1 MPGVHSL
8 LFAYA
13 PLHCQYLLLVSLANK
28 DFPEVYGQCGVGAFC
43 LGGCDP
49 RMSFSIDSCA
59 PVPVCESRSFPMTSL
74 DRAVAIDKYL
84 GDPSEADWVYQGEPI
99 AHNGN
104 VLLTMPPRSVGTV
117 LASTVNVWYGTVK
130 ARLKTSRS
138 AGVITAFILLSDV
151 KDEIDFE
158 FVGTE
163 LETAQTNYYWQ
174 GDLDYTNLVN
184 ITLSDTYSNW
194 HEYEIRWTPDEIV
207 WLVDGQVGRTKK
219 RSETWDEENQ
229 RWNYP
234 QTPSRLMI
242 SIWPGGAPSNAQGT
256 IDWAGGPI
264 DWENTPDMDTPGYYF
279 ATFGEVSI
287 ECYDAET
294 PPGTSK
300 GTSYWYDDIRAT
312 NDTVVDGDKNTVI
325 ASFQATGL
333 DMDKGKTDD
342 SDDNST
348 EAPSIPGGN
357 SLGTGSTGEATRE
370 SSGGSGSSDN
380 SDDGASGNNDCNAGG
395 FTQDCAVN
403 PDSGAPAVG
412 ASTLAGIV
420 ALGALI
426 MA

>member
-1 MPGVHSL
+1 
-8 LFAYA
+8 
-13 PLHCQYLLLVSLANK
+13 
-28 DFPEVYGQCGVGAFC
+28 
-43 LGGCDP
+43 
-49 RMSFSIDSCA
+49 
-59 PVPVCESRSFPMTSL
+59 MTSL
-74 DRAVAIDKYL
+74 DRIFAIDNYL
-84 GDPSEADWVYQGEPI
+84 GDASEADWVYQGEPI

-130 ARLKTSRS
+130 ARLRTSRT

-174 GDLDYTNLVN
+174 GVPDYTNLAN

-234 QTPSRLMI
+234 QTPSRLQI
-242 SIWPGGAPSNAQGT
+242 SIWPGGAPSNAKGT

-264 DWENTPDMDTPGYYF
+264 DWENTPDMENPGYYF
-279 ATFGEVSI
+279 ATFGEISI
-287 ECYDAET
+287 ECYNADT
-294 PPGTSK
+294 PPGTNK
-300 GTSYWYDDIRAT
+300 RTSYWFNDISAT
-312 NDTVVDGDKNTVI
+312 NDTVVDGDKNTVL

-333 DMDKGKTDD
+333 DMDKGKTED
-342 SDDNST
+342 SDDST
-348 EAPSIPGGN
+348 SDAPSVPGGSSSGTGATGAATGESGGN
-357 SLGTGSTGEATRE
+357 SNGDGSGDGGASSNSNCNTGS
-370 SSGGSGSSDN
+370 
-380 SDDGASGNNDCNAGG
+380 
-395 FTQDCAVN
+395 FTQDCVEN
-403 PDSGAPAVG
+403 SDSGAPAVG

-426 MA
+426 MAWKQSQRLYYQEQDQPWFTLAQDVS